1 MKINTNN
8 YAEVTE
14 ILQEISTLASK
25 KINEIYSDDI
35 KEFRK
40 EDNSPVTVADIE
52 SNRIIIDK
60 LSKNF
65 RNIKLISEESSERSL
80 QGEEEFFIID
90 PLDGTKEFIK
100 KNGEFTVNIALIQKT
115 RPVLGIVELP
125 VSFTQYYSDG
135 YKSYKKVKNS
145 EKIITSEKLT
155 DYVITISRSHQDDK
169 TNEFIKNLKKNTDK
183 LVNTTEA
190 GSSLK
195 FCLIAEGLAN
205 IYIRTGNTMEW
216 DIAAGNAILNTANAN
231 LCDTN
236 LNKLRYGK
244 DNFKNQAFIAFSKD
258 LDTNIIRKCL
268 PDELAYNLT

>member
-1 MKINTNN
+1 MKISTNN

-14 ILQEISTLASK
+14 ILQEISRLASK
-25 KINEIYSDDI
+25 KINEIYSDDF
-35 KEFRK
+35 KEFKK

-135 YKSYKKVKNS
+135 YKSYKKVKNL
-145 EKIITSEKLT
+145 EKIITSDKLA

-183 LVNTTEA
+183 FVNTTEA

-216 DIAAGNAILNTANAN
+216 DIAAGNAVLNTANAN
-231 LCDTN
+231 LCDTS

-244 DNFKNQAFIAFSKD
+244 ENFKNQAFIAFSKD

-268 PDELAYNLT
+268 SDTLI

>member
-1 MKINTNN
+1 MKISTNN

-14 ILQEISTLASK
+14 ILQEISRLASK
-25 KINEIYSDDI
+25 KINEIYSDDF
-35 KEFRK
+35 KEFKK

-135 YKSYKKVKNS
+135 YKSYKKVKNL
-145 EKIITSEKLT
+145 EKIITSEKLK

-169 TNEFIKNLKKNTDK
+169 TNEFIENLKQNTDK

-216 DIAAGNAILNTANAN
+216 DIAAGNAVLNTANAN
-231 LCDTN
+231 LCDTS

-244 DNFKNQAFIAFSKD
+244 ENFKNQAFIAFSKD

-268 PDELAYNLT
+268 SDTLI

>member
-1 MKINTNN
+1 MKINKNN

-14 ILQEISTLASK
+14 ILQDISTLASK

-80 QGEEEFFIID
+80 HGGEEFFIID

-169 TNEFIKNLKKNTDK
+169 TDEFIKNLKKNTDK
-183 LVNTTEA
+183 FVNITEA

-216 DIAAGNAILNTANAN
+216 DIAAGNAVLNTANAN
-231 LCDTN
+231 LCDTS

-244 DNFKNQAFIAFSKD
+244 ENFKNQAFIAFSKD
-258 LDTNIIRKCL
+258 LDANIIRKCL
-268 PDELAYNLT
+268 SDIHI

>member
-1 MKINTNN
+1 MKISTNN

-14 ILQEISTLASK
+14 ILQEISRLASK
-25 KINEIYSDDI
+25 KINEIYSDDF
-35 KEFRK
+35 KEFKK

-65 RNIKLISEESSERSL
+65 RNIKLISEESNERSL

-135 YKSYKKVKNS
+135 YKSYKKVKNL
-145 EKIITSEKLT
+145 EKIITSDKLA

-169 TNEFIKNLKKNTDK
+169 TNEFIENLKQNTDK

-216 DIAAGNAILNTANAN
+216 DIAAGNAVLNTANAN
-231 LCDTN
+231 LCDTS

-244 DNFKNQAFIAFSKD
+244 ENFKNQAFIAFSKD

-268 PDELAYNLT
+268 PDVYI

>member
-183 LVNTTEA
+183 FVNTTEA

-216 DIAAGNAILNTANAN
+216 DIAAGNAVLNTANAN

-268 PDELAYNLT
+268 SDVYI

>member
-14 ILQEISTLASK
+14 ILKEVSSLASK

-65 RNIKLISEESSERSL
+65 RNIKLISEESNERSL

-115 RPVLGIVELP
+115 RAVLGIVELP

-135 YKSYKKVKNS
+135 YNSYKKVRNS
-145 EKIITSEKLT
+145 EKIITSEKLS

-169 TNEFIKNLKKNTDK
+169 TTEFIENLKKNTDK
-183 LVNTTEA
+183 LVNTTKA

-205 IYIRTGNTMEW
+205 LYIRIGNTMEW
-216 DIAAGNAILNTANAN
+216 DIAAGNAVLNTANAN
-231 LCDTN
+231 MLDTN
-236 LNKLRYGK
+236 LNELQYGK
-244 DNFKNQAFIAFSKD
+244 DNFKNQAFVAFTKD

-268 PDELAYNLT
+268 SDTHV

>member
-1 MKINTNN
+1 MKINANN

-14 ILQEISTLASK
+14 ILKEISSQASK

-40 EDNSPVTVADIE
+40 KDNSPVTVADIE

-65 RNIKLISEESSERSL
+65 RNIKLISEESKERSL
-80 QGEEEFFIID
+80 QGAEEFFLID

-100 KNGEFTVNIALIQKT
+100 KNGEFTVNIALIQKSKAT
-115 RPVLGIVELP
+115 LGIVELP
-125 VSFTQYYSDG
+125 VSYTQYYSDG
-135 YKSYKKVKNS
+135 NKSYKKVKNS
-145 EKIITSEKLT
+145 EKIITTENLT

-169 TNEFIKNLKKNTDK
+169 TTEFIKNLKKNTDK
-183 LVNTTEA
+183 RVNTIEV

-205 IYIRTGNTMEW
+205 FYIRTGHTMEW
-216 DIAAGNAILNTANAN
+216 DIAAGNAVLNTANAN
-231 LCDTN
+231 IFDTN
-236 LNKLRYGK
+236 LNKLQYGK
-244 DNFKNQAFIAFSKD
+244 ENFKNQAFIAFTKD
-258 LDTNIIRKCL
+258 LDPNIIRKCL
-268 PDELAYNLT
+268 SDTHI

>member
-1 MKINTNN
+1 MKINTND

-14 ILQEISTLASK
+14 VLKEISSLASK

-135 YKSYKKVKNS
+135 YKSYKKVKNL
-145 EKIITSEKLT
+145 EKIITSEKLK

-183 LVNTTEA
+183 SVNTTEA

-216 DIAAGNAILNTANAN
+216 DIAAGNAVLNTANAN
-231 LCDTN
+231 LCDTS

-244 DNFKNQAFIAFSKD
+244 EHFKNQAFIAFSKD

-268 PDELAYNLT
+268 SDINII

>member
-1 MKINTNN
+1 LKINTNN

-65 RNIKLISEESSERSL
+65 RNIKLISEESNERSL

-125 VSFTQYYSDG
+125 VSFY
-135 YKSYKKVKNS
+135 
-145 EKIITSEKLT
+145 
-155 DYVITISRSHQDDK
+155 TI
-169 TNEFIKNLKKNTDK
+169 L
-183 LVNTTEA
+183 
-190 GSSLK
+190 
-195 FCLIAEGLAN
+195 
-205 IYIRTGNTMEW
+205 
-216 DIAAGNAILNTANAN
+216 
-231 LCDTN
+231 
-236 LNKLRYGK
+236 
-244 DNFKNQAFIAFSKD
+244 
-258 LDTNIIRKCL
+258 
-268 PDELAYNLT
+268 